1 MKKLIEFSKIVT
13 HPGGSHFDERMAV
26 ALALA
31 ANDVVVPVFRREPTQ
46 EEIDD
51 DKTLVLDIGGTVSDW
66 NNTFDHHQLPR
77 EHAPECAFSL
87 VAEAIGMKE
96 ELEAFFGWFSTW
108 RQIDSK
114 GPFQWA
120 KEHGIDWSV
129 ASTLLNPDTDIVS
142 EWWEEASGEVPV
154 DEALVKRLKAKGE
167 KILAAAA
174 KFKTFC
180 QEVKD
185 KGLRMDIDGIPVYDL
200 RSFDANE
207 SIDNGDKLARVDGV
221 KGGVLVSKDNRG
233 PGDSYFRREDD
244 PHVNFAKCQ
253 GKEYCSFAHVGG
265 FILKT
270 KEAETDIQSV
280 IRDAEVEV

>member
-1 MKKLIEFSKIVT
+1 MKTLIAFNKVIV
-13 HPGGSHFDERMAV
+13 HPGKSHLDERLAV

-31 ANDVVVPVFRREPTQ
+31 ANDVVAPVFRREPTQ
-46 EEIDD
+46 EEIEDCNV
-51 DKTLVLDIGGTVSDW
+51 LVLDIGGQATDW
-66 NNTFDHHQLPR
+66 WNTFDHHQFER

-96 ELEAFFGWFSTW
+96 ELENFFGWFATW
-108 RQIDSK
+108 RTIDSK

-120 KEHGIDWSV
+120 REHGVDWGV
-129 ASTLLNPDTDIVS
+129 CSTLLNPENDLVA
-142 EWWEEASGEVPV
+142 EWWEEASGETPV
-154 DEALVKRLKAKGE
+154 DEALVRRLKKQGE

-185 KGLRMDIDGIPVYDL
+185 KGLRMDVDGITVYDL

-207 SIDNGDKLARVDGV
+207 SLDNGDKLAKSDGV
-221 KGGVLVSKDNRG
+221 KGGVLVSRDNRG

-265 FILKT
+265 FIMKT
-270 KEAETDIQSV
+270 KEAGTDIQSV
-280 IRDAEVEV
+280 IRDAEV

>member
-1 MKKLIEFSKIVT
+1 MKKLAPFKKIIT
-13 HPGGSHFDERMAV
+13 HPGKSHFDERMAV

-31 ANDVVVPVFRREPTQ
+31 ANNCIVPVLRRDPSE
-46 EEIDD
+46 DD
-51 DKTLVLDIGGTVSDW
+51 LQNKEVLVLDQGGKVDSW
-66 NNTFDHHQLPR
+66 SNNFDHHQLPC

-96 ELEAFFGWFSTW
+96 ELEAFFGWFATW
-108 RQIDSK
+108 RRIDSK

-120 KEHGIDWSV
+120 KEHGVDWGV
-129 ASTLLNPDTDIVS
+129 ASTLLNPDMDIVA
-142 EWWEEASGEVPV
+142 EWWEEATGDTPV
-154 DEALVKRLKAKGE
+154 DEALVRRLKAKGE

-185 KGLRMDIDGIPVYDL
+185 KGLRMDVDGITVYDL

-207 SIDNGDKLARVDGV
+207 SLDNGDKLAKSDGV
-221 KGGVLVSKDNRG
+221 KGGVLVSQDNRG
-233 PGDSYFRREDD
+233 TGDSYYRREDD
-244 PHVNFAKCQ
+244 PMVNFAKC
-253 GKEYCSFAHVGG
+253 GDKPYTAFAHVGG

-270 KEAETDIQSV
+270 KEAGTDIQSV
-280 IRDAEVEV
+280 IRDAEV